1 MTEPD
6 PAFLDGNAAAGPLG
20 MVFAVD
26 LTAAVGRCTAC
37 GRTAALADT
46 RMYAAEMGLV
56 VRCIG
61 CDRVLLRMVEG
72 PRHTWLDMRGLA
84 YLQVTTAEAAG
95 TDLEGAEPANPEA
108 DDPPADS
115 DPADPDPAAAGPVD
129 PNPAATS

>member
-6 PAFLDGNAAAGPLG
+6 PAFLDGNAAAGPLS

-46 RMYAAEMGLV
+46 RMYAATMGLV

-72 PRHTWLDMRGLA
+72 PGHAWLDMRGLA
-84 YLQVTTAEAAG
+84 YLQLATPEGGGVPAGGEPGDPEAA
-95 TDLEGAEPANPEA
+95 DPEA
-108 DDPPADS
+108 S
-115 DPADPDPAAAGPVD
+115 AAGEPG
-129 PNPAATS
+129 PAGEG

>member
-6 PAFLDGNAAAGPLG
+6 QAFLDGNAAAGPLS

-46 RMYAAEMGLV
+46 RMYAATMGLV

-61 CDRVLLRMVEG
+61 CDRVLLRLVEG

-84 YLQVTTAEAAG
+84 YLQLAGPEASDPEAG
-95 TDLEGAEPANPEA
+95 DPEPADA
-108 DDPPADS
+108 DDADA
-115 DPADPDPAAAGPVD
+115 DPAGPGPAAAGPVD
-129 PNPAATS
+129 PNPAATF

>member
-6 PAFLDGNAAAGPLG
+6 PAFLDGNAAGGPLG

-72 PRHTWLDMRGLA
+72 PGRTWLDMRGLA
-84 YLQVTTAEAAG
+84 YLQVATPEGPDAEAAPDAG
-95 TDLEGAEPANPEA
+95 DPEAADPEDTDVAVADPDPEEGAEPDPE
-108 DDPPADS
+108 
-115 DPADPDPAAAGPVD
+115 PV
-129 PNPAATS
+129 A